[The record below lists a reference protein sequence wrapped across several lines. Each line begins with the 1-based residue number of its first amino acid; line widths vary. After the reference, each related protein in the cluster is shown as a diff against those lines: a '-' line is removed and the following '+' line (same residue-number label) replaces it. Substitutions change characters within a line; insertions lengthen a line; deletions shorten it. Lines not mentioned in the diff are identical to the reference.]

1 MQFLYPNVLFLM
13 LIPVVLL
20 MFLILTNKDSFQKYF
35 SSEVLAK
42 LSVKNKHM
50 NKTTRNTL
58 MFISLILMIIS
69 LSRPV
74 ANEKEHSFKQ
84 EVASIVIAVDVSK
97 SMLATDIY
105 PNRLTLAKKKVLE
118 LINNSKENALAV
130 VVFAK
135 SSFILSPITQDF
147 NSLKIL
153 VENFDTGANFDNG
166 SNIFST
172 LETTNKLLKDYEN
185 KNLLILSDGGNNSN
199 FEKEIEY
206 AKENKISIYTI
217 ALGKKE
223 ASPIKLQD
231 GNFLTKKDG
240 SIVTVSLNENIKELS
255 FATNG
260 GYINYTNSNQDIKEI
275 LKDINKKAVKKELE
289 SKKFKTYTEL
299 FYYPLALA
307 LLVLLISLSSL
318 PSFKKKNIALS
329 FLLSFIFSHENL
341 NASIMDFRTIE
352 NANEAYENE
361 NYEKASKDYE
371 KVLKTSESFYNL
383 GNSLYK
389 EGKYK
394 EALSRYKNVTTAN
407 KDLEYQKLHNM
418 GNTYAK
424 LNDLENAVKMY
435 EKALKLKEDEQTKQ
449 NLETVKNALKQ
460 KKKQENKEQKNNQ
473 NPKDKKEKKNKD
485 KNSQENKK
493 NKDKEKESKDKQN
506 KKKED
511 SKKKESNSNKNQQNK
526 DKNSEP
532 KDVKKHQAKKNQISD
547 LEERKWL
554 ESLKNKKT
562 PVLLKKVDT
571 KNEDTSSNPW

>member
-13 LIPVVLL
+13 LLPVVLL

-35 SSEVLAK
+35 SSEVLSK
-42 LSVKNKHM
+42 LSVANKHM
-50 NKTTRNTL
+50 TKTTRNTL
-58 MFISLILMIIS
+58 MFISLILMT
-69 LSRPV
+69 LALARPV

-105 PNRLTLAKKKVLE
+105 PNRLNMAKKKVLE
-118 LINNSKENALAV
+118 IIKNSKQNALAII
-130 VVFAK
+130 VFAK

-147 NSLKIL
+147 NSLQIL

-166 SNIFST
+166 SNLFST

-185 KNLLILSDGGNNSN
+185 KNLLILSDGGNNKD
-199 FEKEIEY
+199 FEEEIQY
-206 AKENKISIYTI
+206 AKENKISVYTI
-217 ALGKKE
+217 AVAKNE

-231 GNFLTKKDG
+231 GNYLTKKDG

-255 FATNG
+255 FGTNG
-260 GYINYTNSNQDIKEI
+260 GYIEFTNNSKDVEEI
-275 LKDINKKAVKKELE
+275 LKDINSKATKKQLE

-307 LLVLLISLSSL
+307 LFILLISISSL
-318 PSFKKKNIALS
+318 PKIRKNSITLL
-329 FLLSFIFSHENL
+329 FLCFTFFTNEKL
-341 NASIMDFRTIE
+341 NASIMDFKTID
-352 NANEAYENE
+352 NANKSYEEKDYANASR
-361 NYEKASKDYE
+361 NYEKILS
-371 KVLKTSESFYNL
+371 TSESFYNL

-407 KDLEYQKLHNM
+407 SNLEYQKLHNM

-424 LNDLENAVKMY
+424 LNDLENAKKMY
-435 EKALKLKEDEQTKQ
+435 EKALKLKDDKQTKE
-449 NLETVKNALKQ
+449 NLETINKALE
-460 KKKQENKEQKNNQ
+460 KKKQKDKESKENKQQNQ
-473 NPKDKKEKKNKD
+473 KDKKKQDKNKD
-485 KNSQENKK
+485 KDSKKQKQDKDDKAKEQKK
-493 NKDKEKESKDKQN
+493 NKDKEE
-506 KKKED
+506 
-511 SKKKESNSNKNQQNK
+511 SKKKESNSSKNQKNEDK
-526 DKNSEP
+526 DSKE
-532 KDVKKHQAKKNQISD
+532 KDVKKHQMKNQISD

-562 PVLLKKVDT
+562 PVLLKRVDT
-571 KNEDTSSNPW
+571 KNEDDSSNPW